1 LRLKKIKYEMA
12 KDYPIEEEPE
22 LQEFNDPQTQYVA
35 SAHEPLRILTDEELE
50 RSMTIEEL
58 DAHLTE
64 LIHQHYHNK

>member
-12 KDYPIEEEPE
+12 KDYPIEEPE
-22 LQEFNDPQTQYVA
+22 LQEVNDPQTQYVA

-64 LIHQHYHNK
+64 LIHHHYHSK